1 VSETAQ
7 RKLHVRI
14 RLVLPPALEEEYE
27 PPPLHRRLGHL
38 LKRHWPTVLLGLA
51 TVGTAM
57 AVFGGWPRPTHR
69 AVVRP
74 ARVTSAAAAPAPE
87 PAAAPAAAVAVNPS
101 AAEPAVAAP
110 AGETEGA
117 APAPA
122 APADPAAV
130 LTAQPP
136 ASPRPAPSVARV
148 LFTSGVRKHE
158 PTDRIERLT
167 TDGRPLRVYCFT
179 ELRQMRGRTVVHRWE
194 HEGEPVAQLRFDE
207 ARSERWRVYSSK
219 VIRKDMMG
227 SWQVVVTDG
236 EGRELARTDPLR
248 VERVSR

>member
-1 VSETAQ
+1 
-7 RKLHVRI
+7 
-14 RLVLPPALEEEYE
+14 
-27 PPPLHRRLGHL
+27 
-38 LKRHWPTVLLGLA
+38 VLLGLA
-51 TVGTAM
+51 TLGTAV
-57 AVFGGWPRPTHR
+57 AVFGAWPRPTHR

-74 ARVTSAAAAPAPE
+74 ARVSPAAAAPAPE
-87 PAAAPAAAVAVNPS
+87 PAAAPTAAVAVDPS
-101 AAEPAVAAP
+101 AAEPAAAAL

-122 APADPAAV
+122 APAAV

-136 ASPRPAPSVARV
+136 ASPRPVPSVTRV

-167 TDGRPLRVYCFT
+167 TEGRPLRVYCFT